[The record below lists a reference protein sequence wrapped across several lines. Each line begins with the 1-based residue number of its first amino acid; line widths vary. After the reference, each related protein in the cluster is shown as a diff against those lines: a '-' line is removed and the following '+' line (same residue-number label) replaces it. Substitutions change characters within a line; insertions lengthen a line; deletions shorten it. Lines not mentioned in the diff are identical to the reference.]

1 MFLLDGGMVMI
12 ADQRAPGRTRAERPR
27 RKPVAFIDVLLVIRV
42 CSRCANGGSL
52 DANT

>member
-1 MFLLDGGMVMI
+1 MVMI

-27 RKPVAFIDVLLVIRV
+27 RKPVAFIDVLRVIRLAAV
-42 CSRCANGGSL
+42 IANGGSL